1 MLGSIRS
8 QTQTINPT
16 TWSLVPISFLGPE
29 KGMRGVG
36 RKVDLNN
43 ILETEA
49 HWVSLIN
56 LKYTVDPNGTGP
68 AV

>member
-1 MLGSIRS
+1 M
-8 QTQTINPT
+8 
-16 TWSLVPISFLGPE
+16 
-29 KGMRGVG
+29 G
-36 RKVDLNN
+36 RKVDLSS

-68 AV
+68 DV